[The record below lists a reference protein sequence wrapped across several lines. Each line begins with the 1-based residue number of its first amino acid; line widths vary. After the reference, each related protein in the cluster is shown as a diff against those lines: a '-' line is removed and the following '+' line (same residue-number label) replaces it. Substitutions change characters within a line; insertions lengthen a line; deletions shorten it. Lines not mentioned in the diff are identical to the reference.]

1 MQKKKPEKK
10 NEKNRT
16 ILQIK
21 RNVDYGNKKVEHDY
35 KFAELEDDG
44 ILIQAFKESFV
55 NFLQDPH
62 GENLKAAILDAVFE
76 ALVTNCDIDNIHE
89 LVDNAAIQYG
99 VVKPVPDETPT
110 KPQKPLMN

>member
-16 ILQIK
+16 ILHIR

-35 KFAELEDDG
+35 KFTDLDDDG

-62 GENLKAAILDAVFE
+62 GENLKATILDAVLE
-76 ALVTNCDIDNIHE
+76 ALVTNCNIDKIHE
-89 LVDNAAIQYG
+89 LVDSAAIQYG
-99 VVKPVPDETPT
+99 VVDPVPDGTSE